1 MTGASPN
8 QEAVMQVIKVFG
20 LAVVCLAAAA
30 VAETY
35 SAPLRAAS
43 DGAAL
48 GVQGQMPPGVQSR
61 KLDNGTT
68 ILADAKG
75 MTLYTF
81 AKDAPGKSACSGNCA
96 KNWPPLAAPADAKP
110 VGQWTVITRDDGSKQ
125 WAYKGMPLYTWV
137 KDSKPGETTGDGV
150 GGGSWKTAVP

>member
-1 MTGASPN
+1 
-8 QEAVMQVIKVFG
+8 MQVIKLFG
-20 LAVVCLAAAA
+20 LAMVCLMAAA
-30 VAETY
+30 V
-35 SAPLRAAS
+35 SDMLFSVPLLGAS

-110 VGQWTVITRDDGSKQ
+110 VGEWTVITRDDGSKQ